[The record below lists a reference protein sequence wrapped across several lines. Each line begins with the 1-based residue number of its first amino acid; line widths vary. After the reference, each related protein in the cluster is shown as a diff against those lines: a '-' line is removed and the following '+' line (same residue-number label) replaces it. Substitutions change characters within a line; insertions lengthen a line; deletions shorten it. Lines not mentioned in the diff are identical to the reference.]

1 MLFKSS
7 TETKTVRYP
16 RMLLSGTQRLQ
27 ASEQRHWIPAYAGM
41 TKIEFM
47 KRHTNQTIQPTKTQ
61 GDTP

>member
-7 TETKTVRYP
+7 TKSKIFRHP
-16 RMLLSGTQRLQ
+16 RMLLSGTQRRQ
-27 ASEQRHWIPAYAGM
+27 ASEQSHRVPAYAGM